1 MTTIGAT
8 LTVRLSPPQL
18 SAIDAWI
25 GAEERMSRPEAIRRL
40 VGLGL
45 LVKST
50 DGGLMRD
57 NQRSRAS
64 ELAGGAIDTLTD
76 QDATSNDQA
85 SRKRQLI
92 KGPEEFRASRV
103 DRKTKN

>member
-18 SAIDAWI
+18 SVIDAWI
-25 GAEERMSRPEAIRRL
+25 RAEDERMSRSEAIRRL

-92 KGPEEFRASRV
+92 KGRKNFGHRV
-103 DRKTKN
+103 LIER